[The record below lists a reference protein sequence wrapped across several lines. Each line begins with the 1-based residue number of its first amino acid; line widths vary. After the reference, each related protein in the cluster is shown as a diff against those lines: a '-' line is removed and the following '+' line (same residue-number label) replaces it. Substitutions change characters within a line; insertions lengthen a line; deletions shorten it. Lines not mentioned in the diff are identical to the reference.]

1 VDGVGLVACE
11 GFLVG
16 GTWVCVL
23 VDEVGSL
30 ISGVQ
35 CSVQ

>member
-1 VDGVGLVACE
+1 MDGVGLVACE
-11 GFLVG
+11 GFLVA

-23 VDEVGSL
+23 VDGVGSL
-30 ISGVQ
+30 ISGVE